1 MKRTPDFHDVQPHKL
16 NPYFRAAQVL
26 ADWIEPENRLT
37 PTEIGAER
45 AHHRLLVEF
54 TRPTPGYWMRALAH
68 AIATGERG
76 AP

>member
-1 MKRTPDFHDVQPHKL
+1 MECTPEFHDVQPHRRDPK
-16 NPYFRAAQVL
+16 FRAAQVL
-26 ADWIEPENRLT
+26 ADWIQPANRLT

-45 AHHRLLVEF
+45 ATHRLLVEI

-68 AIATGERG
+68 AIATGDGG